1 MKWVEGTSYKTE
13 EGRQA
18 ALTVTSEL
26 FTRPRHAKKAKK
38 KRSMRRVDCSSGA
51 RSDVPRAMQAPK
63 RSALQTGCVCPS
75 KAIPESE
82 RGALCQIKANKVTI
96 TKCYTG
102 CGIFYWEE
110 QHWET

>member
-38 KRSMRRVDCSSGA
+38 KKKVHEESG
-51 RSDVPRAMQAPK
+51 
-63 RSALQTGCVCPS
+63 LQ
-75 KAIPESE
+75 
-82 RGALCQIKANKVTI
+82 QWVTL
-96 TKCYTG
+96 
-102 CGIFYWEE
+102 
-110 QHWET
+110 

>member
-38 KRSMRRVDCSSGA
+38 KG
-51 RSDVPRAMQAPK
+51 P
-63 RSALQTGCVCPS
+63 
-75 KAIPESE
+75 
-82 RGALCQIKANKVTI
+82 
-96 TKCYTG
+96 
-102 CGIFYWEE
+102 
-110 QHWET
+110 